1 MLRALLAAGVVV
13 TSGAVL
19 WSLHSGSTP
28 AHASVATSTSTSTS
42 TPAPPTSTP
51 RPAATVHAPDAPQ
64 SGAPAPAAHKL
75 APDSDAFRHRIDDL
89 VPQRLYGEAARCYHG
104 GQQRD
109 QRLDL
114 SYHVRAADG
123 AVSFANVRAEDTTL
137 TDRALERCIL
147 DRVERARWR
156 DEQLPDYEGE
166 GDVFMRVQG
175 FKQYAE

>member
-19 WSLHSGSTP
+19 WSLHSGPTP
-28 AHASVATSTSTSTS
+28 AHASVPASAPASA
-42 TPAPPTSTP
+42 PAPIATTP
-51 RPAATVHAPDAPQ
+51 RPGATVHAPDAPR
-64 SGAPAPAAHKL
+64 SGAPASAVRKL
-75 APDSDAFRHRIDDL
+75 APDSDAFHHRIDDL

-114 SYHVRAADG
+114 SYHVRVADG
-123 AVSFANVRAEDTTL
+123 TVSIANVRAEDTTL
-137 TDRALERCIL
+137 TDRALERCIV

-156 DEQLPDYEGE
+156 DELLPDYEGE
-166 GDVFMRVQG
+166 GDVFLSVQG